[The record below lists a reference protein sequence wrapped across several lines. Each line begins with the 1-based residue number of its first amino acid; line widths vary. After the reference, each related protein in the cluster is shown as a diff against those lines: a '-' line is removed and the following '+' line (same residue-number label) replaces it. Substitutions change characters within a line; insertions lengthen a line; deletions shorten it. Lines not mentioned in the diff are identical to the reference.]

1 MRTDMLVGI
10 WRDGRDGK
18 FSIDAYVLYL
28 AYYDYID
35 SLSDWELF
43 LTLINGEMDK
53 FKNHDFST
61 LGLSKDF

>member
-1 MRTDMLVGI
+1 MRADMLAGI
-10 WRDGRDGK
+10 WRNDRDNK